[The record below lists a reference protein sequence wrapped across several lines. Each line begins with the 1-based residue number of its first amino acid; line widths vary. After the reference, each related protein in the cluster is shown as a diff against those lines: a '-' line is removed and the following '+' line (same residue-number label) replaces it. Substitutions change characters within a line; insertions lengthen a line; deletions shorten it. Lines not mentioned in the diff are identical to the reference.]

1 MVDKAGTL
9 QAGVAR
15 VTGVAGDLLGLDE
28 GSGQVTQALRQ
39 IMDPKQVVVN
49 DLALRCETEMIACDK
64 AGQFLSGCLMGAAMN
79 EALIAL
85 RCLIFEDRVKQ
96 TQHYAKA
103 QQRET
108 YAAMVGNW
116 KFEHLIRVVDELSWI
131 PNDVVAPEMLAALV
145 EVYRELMP
153 VSRPEMPAEKIESGA
168 GEFKTRPGT
177 AMLRLIQDLRNSI
190 HAGAWIRGN
199 RVLDITHFEG
209 WCRVA
214 IHVSAEIR
222 DCLLHVIS
230 VAGMPKF
237 DRSVAVFSEQILQLK
252 ERFKSAGKDP
262 SEVDELIKDMFANEL
277 AQARRNSEKQ

>member
-1 MVDKAGTL
+1 
-9 QAGVAR
+9 
-15 VTGVAGDLLGLDE
+15 
-28 GSGQVTQALRQ
+28 
-39 IMDPKQVVVN
+39 
-49 DLALRCETEMIACDK
+49 
-64 AGQFLSGCLMGAAMN
+64 MGAAMN

-85 RCLIFEDRVKQ
+85 LCLLFEDRVKQ
-96 TQHYAKA
+96 TQFYLKA

-131 PNDVVAPEMLAALV
+131 PGDVLAPEMLAALV
-145 EVYRELMP
+145 EVHRELMP
-153 VSRPEMPAEKIESGA
+153 VSYPDMPAEEIEARA
-168 GEFKTRPGT
+168 GEFKKRPGT

-190 HAGAWIRGN
+190 HAGAWIRAN

-222 DCLLHVIS
+222 NCLFHVIS
-230 VAGMPKF
+230 VEGMPKF
-237 DRSVAVFSEQILQLK
+237 NHSVAVFNEQILQLK

-262 SEVDELIKDMFANEL
+262 SPVDELIKNLFAKEL
-277 AQARRNSEKQ
+277 AQSGRNKEKG